1 MSDDGLE
8 FNYTFSFDD
17 GTDKSFTI
25 RLEPTTLNL
34 INEYDGPIP
43 EWAKLEFH
51 KCPNCLLD
59 ERLDPYCP
67 AALSLLTPV
76 EAFKDSISYEEAVVS
91 LSTPARNYTKRTSLQ
106 EGLSAMVGL
115 RMATSGCPAFERLKP
130 MVRFHMPFA
139 TSEETAYRALSMYLF
154 AQYIIYKR
162 GGGDPDW
169 DLKYLDS
176 MYDRIREVNK
186 YVVTRLQNIKVKDA
200 SLNALINLDCFAISV
215 KFSIN
220 LEMIDEIEYLF
231 AGYM

>member
-1 MSDDGLE
+1 
-8 FNYTFSFDD
+8 
-17 GTDKSFTI
+17 
-25 RLEPTTLNL
+25 
-34 INEYDGPIP
+34 
-43 EWAKLEFH
+43 
-51 KCPNCLLD
+51 
-59 ERLDPYCP
+59 
-67 AALSLLTPV
+67 
-76 EAFKDSISYEEAVVS
+76 
-91 LSTPARNYTKRTSLQ
+91 
-106 EGLSAMVGL
+106 MVGL

-162 GGGDPDW
+162 GGGNPDW